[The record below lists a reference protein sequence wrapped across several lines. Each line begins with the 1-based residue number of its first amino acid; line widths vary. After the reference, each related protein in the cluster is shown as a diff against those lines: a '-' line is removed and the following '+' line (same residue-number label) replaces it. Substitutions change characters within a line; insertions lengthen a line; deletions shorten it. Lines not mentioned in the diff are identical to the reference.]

1 MKKSENEE
9 YKKIPN
15 ILLCVSGSIATIK
28 IPELAVELSKY
39 SKVSIVTTSTSNFF

>member
-9 YKKIPN
+9 YKQIPN

-28 IPELAVELSKY
+28 IQELAVELSKY
-39 SKVSIVTTSTSNFF
+39 SKVSIVTTSTPNFF